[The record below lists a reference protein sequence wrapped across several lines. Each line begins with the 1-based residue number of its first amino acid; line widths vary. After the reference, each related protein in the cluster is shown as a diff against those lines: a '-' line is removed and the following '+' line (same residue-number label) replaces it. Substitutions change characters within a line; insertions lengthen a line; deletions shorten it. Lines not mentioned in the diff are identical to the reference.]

1 MRTATTALSSLLAT
15 AMLAGGAMGAAA
27 QEPAGDGGPTRLTI
41 EVTIAGADAGTS
53 LAVEDAGAGITR
65 SVPLSP
71 GVLAQMEALATE
83 YPYFGL
89 DGGVQLGRDYDRLHE
104 FADRFPYMVAEQ

>member
-1 MRTATTALSSLLAT
+1 M
-15 AMLAGGAMGAAA
+15 
-27 QEPAGDGGPTRLTI
+27 RLTP
-41 EVTIAGADAGTS
+41 A
-53 LAVEDAGAGITR
+53 
-65 SVPLSP
+65 
-71 GVLAQMEALATE
+71 VLAQLEALATE